1 MCSSVQFSRSV
12 RSDSATPWTEAS
24 QASLSITSARSL
36 LRPMSTESVM
46 PPTISCSV
54 VPSSSRL
61 SFPAS
66 GSFPLSRLFASG
78 GQSIGASASVLLM
91 HTRPDLPWRGW
102 LALLA
107 VTVTHLCWFL
117 SCDVCSAATEGG
129 TCGQTECRAKRAQC
143 RLCSFAV
150 KGKAVP
156 RSQPGRAGQLC
167 VHVLSVPMKS
177 RKHSSSPDPFRVTV
191 TIATRHLE
199 S

>member
-1 MCSSVQFSRSV
+1 M
-12 RSDSATPWTEAS
+12 
-24 QASLSITSARSL
+24 
-36 LRPMSTESVM
+36 
-46 PPTISCSV
+46 
-54 VPSSSRL
+54 
-61 SFPAS
+61 
-66 GSFPLSRLFASG
+66 
-78 GQSIGASASVLLM
+78 
-91 HTRPDLPWRGW
+91 
-102 LALLA
+102 ALLA

-167 VHVLSVPMKS
+167 VHVLSVPMES

-191 TIATRHLE
+191 TIATRHQRADIRASASSPQHLLGCTRGFSAGSQDCISTNGPQLCLGRVPE
-199 S
+199 A